1 MYSYKEVLRPGIAL
15 GQYPERDHVCRNAFE
30 ATLHGALGVLRRSSL
45 NHTRRAD
52 RFVTDVNAASAALQ
66 PLKHGRF
73 RQRVD
78 ELRRQLACTGLDE
91 QRAVACFALVR
102 EAAWRTLGQRHYDTQ
117 IRGGW
122 LMLNGMLAEMETG
135 EGKTLTATLPA
146 CTAALAGIPVHVIT
160 ANDYLAGRDAELM
173 APVYKLLG
181 LRVGAVSEQ
190 VREPDARRQA
200 YACDITYCTPK
211 QVAFDYLRDRV
222 AMGSRRGRLDLQ
234 LRQLS
239 GQGGDGAPLLL
250 RGLCFAI
257 VDEADSV
264 LIDDAGTPLVLSREV
279 DNPLAEQT
287 YRQALDIAAQ
297 LEQGLDYRL
306 QARYHDVE
314 FTARGRASLHEQV
327 AGLTAP
333 WQRQRDAETLVSQA
347 LQASHCYLKDRDYL
361 VRDDKVQIIDGNT
374 GRVMADHSWELGLH
388 QMVEAKEGCKI
399 TGERQTLARI
409 SYQCFFR
416 RYLHLS
422 GMTGTAREVA
432 GELWSVYGLEVV
444 RLPTLRPLRRRAGGE
459 RVYTSAVAKWQA
471 VAARAAE
478 LQRSGRPLLIGT
490 SSVEDSEQLS
500 DVLTGVG
507 IDHCVLNARQDS
519 LEAEIVARA
528 GQAGAVTVATNMAG
542 RGTDIKLQQGVA
554 ECGGLHVIAADR
566 NEARR
571 VDRQLFGRCGRQGD
585 PGSFEAMLSLQDAIL
600 KKHFPQTLTRLIS
613 VLARLGLPVP
623 GMLMMQ
629 IAQRLAERHH
639 VRLRRNLL
647 RVDEKLKE
655 TMAFSGPIE

>member
-1 MYSYKEVLRPGIAL
+1 
-15 GQYPERDHVCRNAFE
+15 
-30 ATLHGALGVLRRSSL
+30 
-45 NHTRRAD
+45 
-52 RFVTDVNAASAALQ
+52 
-66 PLKHGRF
+66 
-73 RQRVD
+73 
-78 ELRRQLACTGLDE
+78 
-91 QRAVACFALVR
+91 
-102 EAAWRTLGQRHYDTQ
+102 
-117 IRGGW
+117 
-122 LMLNGMLAEMETG
+122 
-135 EGKTLTATLPA
+135 
-146 CTAALAGIPVHVIT
+146 
-160 ANDYLAGRDAELM
+160 
-173 APVYKLLG
+173 
-181 LRVGAVSEQ
+181 
-190 VREPDARRQA
+190 
-200 YACDITYCTPK
+200 
-211 QVAFDYLRDRV
+211 
-222 AMGSRRGRLDLQ
+222 
-234 LRQLS
+234 
-239 GQGGDGAPLLL
+239 
-250 RGLCFAI
+250 
-257 VDEADSV
+257 
-264 LIDDAGTPLVLSREV
+264 
-279 DNPLAEQT
+279 
-287 YRQALDIAAQ
+287 
-297 LEQGLDYRL
+297 
-306 QARYHDVE
+306 
-314 FTARGRASLHEQV
+314 
-327 AGLTAP
+327 
-333 WQRQRDAETLVSQA
+333 
-347 LQASHCYLKDRDYL
+347 
-361 VRDDKVQIIDGNT
+361 
-374 GRVMADHSWELGLH
+374 MADHSWELGLH

-409 SYQCFFR
+409 SYQRFFR

-444 RLPTLRPLRRRAGGE
+444 RLPTFRPLRRRAGGE
-459 RVYTSAVAKWQA
+459 RVYPSAVAKWQA

-600 KKHFPQTLTRLIS
+600 KKHFPQTLTSLIS